1 MSQTKAQLIDPVD
14 GSLVNADINA
24 SAAIAGTKISPDFGS
39 QAVATTGALSCF
51 AATISGD
58 NQDSLNFTGTSTN
71 SNRGI
76 AFNSKTALSHSN
88 DSALRINNNAE
99 FDSVNIF
106 AVDNASSAFT
116 LKQGSNEYVTVD
128 TTNSSEL
135 ITFGNTTTN
144 PKTAILGGN
153 VGIGTSSPSRK
164 LDVVGDA
171 EFIHD
176 NGITI
181 EATSTS
187 ANGQLT
193 IIGVNANDQVSAIT
207 RIKSISTGSS
217 TAATAT
223 AFENR
228 NSSNAMNEHMRI
240 TSTGKVGIG
249 TTSPATPLH
258 IKSDTPYIRF
268 EDDNDNQDWTIE
280 ARAFFGIHDVT
291 DNAFRLVID
300 GDGEVGIGT
309 TTPSHLLHAQNAS
322 ATTTKICVES
332 TGTDSYPA
340 FRVTNDARSYDLGI
354 NGASDSFR
362 IFDVTGNTQRVTLD
376 TTGRL
381 AINGDGTKGMLEV
394 RASGGAADQLT
405 ALFGANEGTTSGTLS
420 NNADK
425 ACRIGIQHYQTAEE
439 PFSFLVASAGSSSS
453 SLSFGGSTSLMNAA
467 TLIRFYT
474 AADTTTVTGT
484 ERFRINSDGNAA
496 IGATSTFSFNGVGQ
510 NHRLIVAGSTTDTDI
525 TDNSGAAITISN
537 TDGTA
542 NNTAGLHFA
551 REDTDGS
558 PHYDGA
564 SIVAQFKE
572 TMNTGQYPKADLA
585 FLTSTANN
593 NAPSEKM
600 RLLAAGGL
608 TFGGETT
615 AAHAL
620 DDYEEASWTPT
631 VHQGIDG
638 GATYVIQRGWAV
650 KIGSFVHYSF
660 FLRFNGTGNGNHFK
674 VAGLPFTSANNP
686 YSAAYSSG
694 GSLSYSNANFNN
706 SNTQQMF
713 MGNAST
719 VLEFYNN
726 HSGTTSISGSA
737 NNQEIYGFGMYR
749 TDT

>member
-240 TSTGKVGIG
+240 TSTGNVGIG
-249 TTSPATPLH
+249 TTSPDQKLK
-258 IKSDTPYIRF
+258 IEDSSDLAI
-268 EDDNDNQDWTIE
+268 
-280 ARAFFGIHDVT
+280 
-291 DNAFRLVID
+291 
-300 GDGEVGIGT
+300 
-309 TTPSHLLHAQNAS
+309 HLLKTGAQDTLLKNTGQTELCA
-322 ATTTKICVES
+322 ATGGADGQRIVFKIGAS
-332 TGTDSYPA
+332 TG
-340 FRVTNDARSYDLGI
+340 
-354 NGASDSFR
+354 
-362 IFDVTGNTQRVTLD
+362 
-376 TTGRL
+376 
-381 AINGDGTKGMLEV
+381 
-394 RASGGAADQLT
+394 
-405 ALFGANEGTTSGTLS
+405 
-420 NNADK
+420 
-425 ACRIGIQHYQTAEE
+425 
-439 PFSFLVASAGSSSS
+439 
-453 SLSFGGSTSLMNAA
+453 SLSDIARFTPDGLCFGSD
-467 TLIRFYT
+467 T
-474 AADTTTVTGT
+474 AADNALSDYEVGT
-484 ERFRINSDGNAA
+484 F
-496 IGATSTFSFNGVGQ
+496 TP
-510 NHRLIVAGSTTDTDI
+510 
-525 TDNSGAAITISN
+525 
-537 TDGTA
+537 
-542 NNTAGLHFA
+542 NNTIGMPLTNNFTAQYVKVGNLCWITMDVTFNSTPADVSQCGL
-551 REDTDGS
+551 
-558 PHYDGA
+558 
-564 SIVAQFKE
+564 
-572 TMNTGQYPKADLA
+572 
-585 FLTSTANN
+585 
-593 NAPSEKM
+593 
-600 RLLAAGGL
+600 
-608 TFGGETT
+608 
-615 AAHAL
+615 
-620 DDYEEASWTPT
+620 
-631 VHQGIDG
+631 
-638 GATYVIQRGWAV
+638 IQ
-650 KIGSFVHYSF
+650 S
-660 FLRFNGTGNGNHFK
+660 
-674 VAGLPFTSANNP
+674 LPFTSANITGTEQQLP
-686 YSAAYSSG
+686 MPFVSE
-694 GSLSYSNANFNN
+694 NN
-706 SNTQQMF
+706 SSNLDHDLANTVF
-713 MGNAST
+713 VIEKNASSVRIFNLAGGHLQT
-719 VLEFYNN
+719 RAFLASRRMRFN
-726 HSGTTSISGSA
+726 
-737 NNQEIYGFGMYR
+737 FCYR
-749 TDT
+749 TT